1 MFKDLFFIL
10 FVISINFYFLFKF
23 NEINL
28 FKLNIDYPD
37 FNRKIHTKPVA
48 LAGGL
53 IIILNIFFLFIYL
66 IFFKKETV
74 HFSFFWGCLMIF
86 TLGFLDDK
94 YKLSYNN
101 KFIFLSLIF
110 TISFFL
116 DKNLRVDQLYI
127 ESMNK
132 TININYFSLFF
143 TVFCFL
149 LLSNA
154 LNMFDGINC
163 QCIIFSIILFSYLLT
178 LQNQLLIFFLI
189 LIFIFLSYLNTKN
202 LIFLGNSGSYLAS
215 FIISHQ
221 IIYFYNSKIIK
232 SIEEI
237 FILLMIPGIDMLR
250 VFLHRLYN
258 KKNPFK
264 ADKNHLHH
272 FLLNRY
278 GYKSTITLLIL
289 ILVITYLILYL
300 GLSKIF
306 IIFSYSLFY
315 IILIS
320 YLYSQKKIRDLI

>member
-178 LQNQLLIFFLI
+178 LQNQLIIFFLI